1 LKGLKSVSM
10 RVIHQDLRSIVLTV
24 YLYCTVLAPAIII
37 WRRFGPRSS
46 SEDWDVLKRGPQGH
60 VAIVIRESTH
70 RGVELPHHGRA
81 RYCATLL
88 STGVKEV

>member
-1 LKGLKSVSM
+1 
-10 RVIHQDLRSIVLTV
+10 
-24 YLYCTVLAPAIII
+24 
-37 WRRFGPRSS
+37 
-46 SEDWDVLKRGPQGH
+46 